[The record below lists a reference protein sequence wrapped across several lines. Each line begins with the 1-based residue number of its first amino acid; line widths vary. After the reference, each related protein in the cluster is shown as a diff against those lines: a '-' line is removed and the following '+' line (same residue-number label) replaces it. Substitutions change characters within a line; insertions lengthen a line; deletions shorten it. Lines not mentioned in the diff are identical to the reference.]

1 MKLEWEIAKAKS
13 LENENLNLKIEIDET
28 NKELVEMKSAIVT
41 LKHEREDK
49 IMKFLF
55 KEKNKEKVA
64 NKI

>member
-13 LENENLNLKIEIDET
+13 LDNENLNLKIEIDET